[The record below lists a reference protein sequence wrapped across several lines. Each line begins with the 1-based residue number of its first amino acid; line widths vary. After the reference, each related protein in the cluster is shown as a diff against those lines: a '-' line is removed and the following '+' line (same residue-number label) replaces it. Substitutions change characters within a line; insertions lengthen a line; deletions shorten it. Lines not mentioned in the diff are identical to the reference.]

1 LGSELKLLPFLPLRL
16 GTRIAPHLPGYY
28 TLGIGFESK
37 YFELNTALKVKSS
50 RIGPTNEIVGASM
63 AGIKI
68 YIP

>member
-1 LGSELKLLPFLPLRL
+1 L